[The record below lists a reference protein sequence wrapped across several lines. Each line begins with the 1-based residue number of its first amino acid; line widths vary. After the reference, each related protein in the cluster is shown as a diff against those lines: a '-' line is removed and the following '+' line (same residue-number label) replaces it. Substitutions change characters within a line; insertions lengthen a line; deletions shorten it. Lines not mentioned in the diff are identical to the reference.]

1 MEPRLYYC
9 SPEFSWCKSEEFIL
23 INFPA
28 TSLGDPPFVYD
39 QVTGD
44 FEEGTER
51 TARGFTAT
59 SSLFLLNT
67 DSH

>member
-1 MEPRLYYC
+1 MELRLYYF
-9 SPEFSWCKSEEFIL
+9 SPEFSWCKSKEFIL

-28 TSLGDPPFVYD
+28 TSLGDPRFVYE

-44 FEEGTER
+44 FEEGTKR
-51 TARGFTAT
+51 IAHGFTAT